1 MQSNNHQIERE
12 IMTRAELLEKIQ
24 TQEGKR
30 EIAEKITSVWWDR
43 MELSDV
49 EEWYNEATVNGVQGL
64 MACSVSEC
72 LEHAEDVDL
81 LEDGAEAGEIL
92 TLEEFVKWI
101 VDGKINGVHYD
112 AQTIFEAL
120 QKRLWE
126 CPECRKENVIYRKEL
141 SYEDIIEVGTPMC
154 PEGHLME
161 LIEYD

>member
-1 MQSNNHQIERE
+1 
-12 IMTRAELLEKIQ
+12 MTRADLLEKIQ

-30 EIAEKITSVWWDR
+30 EIAEEIASVWWHR
-43 MELSDV
+43 MELSDI

-81 LEDGAEAGEIL
+81 LEEVDEAEAVVSL
-92 TLEEFVKWI
+92 TIEEFVKWTI
-101 VDGKINGVHYD
+101 DGKINGVHYD
-112 AQTIFEAL
+112 DQTIFEAL

-161 LIEYD
+161 LIKEGDE